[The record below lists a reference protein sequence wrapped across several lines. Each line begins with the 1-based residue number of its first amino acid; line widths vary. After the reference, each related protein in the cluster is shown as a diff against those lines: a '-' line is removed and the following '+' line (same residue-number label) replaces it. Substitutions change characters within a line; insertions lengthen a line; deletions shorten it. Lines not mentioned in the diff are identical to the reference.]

1 MVELSIYDFMQEA
14 KMKFPVK
21 KLLFVSCAVA
31 VLALFSALSAFAVD
45 YSENAVLTGDCGKN
59 SNVYWEIVPND
70 DGTEDDPMYSMYI
83 FGEGK
88 TFKNVYVDEETGKET
103 NVGYSTYDKTQWK
116 DYLSTLTRVY
126 VGDNIT
132 TLSGGAFMRN
142 SAIQMV
148 ELGANVTTLGS
159 ATFEG
164 CTNLTKLYR
173 KGNTPVEGTFNLTGI
188 TSISSYLFDGC
199 KYVENIILPTEG
211 SYSLSLEFLK
221 NNEKLKSI
229 YIPKACTKISALAF
243 RYCYALENIYIE
255 GDTVIEEGEISKGN
269 EGSFYAYAF
278 HVCGVDTDGDG
289 VRTFS
294 ISAIE
299 GSPAHDYA
307 LRNAAH
313 SITTTNSSGQTAT
326 TEYAINFIEPYDI
339 TVMEDGETL
348 VTTQVVSGFF
358 VSHQINLNDA
368 TYIIF
373 ADEGCTTF
381 ISEKPT
387 DNTTVY
393 AKKLLYFKGFMVRSE
408 EYHGLRAIYEYNT
421 DLFKNID
428 GYSIT
433 EVGILGTK
441 LCGIDPVITKDDPYI
456 SKTIITDGTNWLGKL
471 LELPKNGIATFAYTA
486 TGYEVGSALSA
497 SRASSRIISR
507 AYVTVKNE
515 TTGETYTYYSVQSE
529 KDLIDTCDLT
539 LKENEKLNILDSAE
553 IAFIKAP
560 TELGVD
566 PDYIYSK
573 TEALEY
579 LTAVYEDD
587 SLLLSGQHIGG
598 YGKYVVRE
606 TLNNVY
612 ENSGEMP
619 AVLSYDAAVAYR
631 SAGYSDE
638 NNAVIADD
646 FAEFA
651 KQGGL
656 VTICAHMANPD
667 PDADPKTL
675 VNGVYRG
682 KLDTLEKW
690 DDLFK
695 DGTEINENFMTELSA
710 IADFLQMLEDRD
722 VTVFWRP
729 LHEMNGAWFWFCGAS
744 VPTAG
749 TEDDRSVEYCIRL
762 WKFIYNY
769 LKTERGLD
777 NLLWVFSPNIANDGN
792 TSSTYDIM
800 KYYPGDTYVDV
811 CGIDIYHTTDT
822 LAGKTPLFIDSQHT
836 DNWSRLAGVYDGD
849 KVDDKTYNP
858 IGQQVPVVYGEFGP
872 GESLRNADREL
883 SYDGADALDFVK
895 KVQNSGRDMGWI
907 VFWSGWSG
915 SPISLDTMY
924 LADVFM
930 KDDFIIDLSE
940 SRTLVLARHYGN

>member
-1 MVELSIYDFMQEA
+1 MNMVKLLMYNYVQEA
-14 KMKFPVK
+14 KMKFPFK
-21 KLLFVSCAVA
+21 KFLFLLCAVT
-31 VLALFSALSAFAVD
+31 VLALFSALSVFSVE
-45 YSENAVLTGDCGKN
+45 YSANAVLTGNCGKD

-70 DGTEDDPMYSMYI
+70 DGTAEAPKYSMNI
-83 FGEGK
+83 FGEG
-88 TFKNVYVDEETGKET
+88 TVFKNVYTDEEGVET
-103 NVGYSTYDKTQWK
+103 NVGYSTYKKTQWA
-116 DYLSTLTRVY
+116 DYLDTLTRVY

-132 TLSGGAFMRN
+132 TLSSYAFVCN
-142 SAIQMV
+142 SAIKMV
-148 ELGANVTTLGS
+148 ELGANVTTLDS
-159 ATFEG
+159 AAFEG
-164 CTNLTKLYR
+164 CSNLTTIYR
-173 KGNTPVEGTFNLTGI
+173 KGNEPVEGTFDLTGI
-188 TSISSYLFDGC
+188 TSLGTYLFDGC
-199 KYVENIILPTEG
+199 KFVENIILPTEG
-211 SYSLSLEFLK
+211 SYYLGIEFLK
-221 NNEKLKSI
+221 NNKKLKSI
-229 YIPKACTKISALAF
+229 YIPKSCTKIAALAF
-243 RYCYALENIYIE
+243 RLCSALENIYIE
-255 GDTVIEEGEISKGN
+255 GDTVIEEGVISKGT

-278 HVCGVDTDGDG
+278 HACGTDTDEDG

-299 GSPAHDYA
+299 GSSAHNYA
-307 LRNAAH
+307 LKNASH
-313 SITTTNSSGQTAT
+313 SIKTTNSSGQTAT
-326 TEYAINFIEPYDI
+326 TEYAINFIAPYNI
-339 TVMEDGETL
+339 TVMEDGEEL
-348 VTTQVVSGFF
+348 TTSQVVPGFY
-358 VSHQINLNDA
+358 INRAIDFNDA
-368 TYIIF
+368 TYILF
-373 ADEGCTTF
+373 SDEACTTLT
-381 ISEKPT
+381 SAKPT

-408 EYHGLRAIYEYNT
+408 EYHGLRAIYECNT
-421 DLFKNID
+421 ELFNNVD

-486 TGYEVGSALSA
+486 TGYEVDSALSA

-560 TELGVD
+560 TELGVN
-566 PDYIYSK
+566 PNYIYSK

-579 LTAVYEDD
+579 LKAVYEDENM
-587 SLLLSGQHIGG
+587 LLSGQHIGG

-631 SAGYSDE
+631 SLGYSDE

-667 PDADPKTL
+667 PAADPESL

-682 KLDTLEKW
+682 KLDILEKW
-690 DDLFK
+690 EDLFK
-695 DGTEINENFMTELSA
+695 DGTTINKNFMKELSA
-710 IADFLQMLEDRD
+710 IANFLQMLDKKD

-729 LHEMNGAWFWFCGAS
+729 LHEMNGPWFWFCGAS

-749 TEDDRSVEYCIRL
+749 TENDKSADYFIRL

-769 LKTERGLD
+769 LETERGLD
-777 NLLWVFSPNIANDGN
+777 NLLWVYSPNIANDGSN
-792 TSSTYDIM
+792 KATYDIM
-800 KYYPGDTYVDV
+800 KYYPGDDYVDV

-822 LAGKTPLFIDSQHT
+822 QAGTTAVFIDKNHT
-836 DNWSRLAGVYDGD
+836 YNWSRLAGKYTG
-849 KVDDKTYNP
+849 TTLYNP
-858 IGQQVPVVYGEFGP
+858 IGQQFPVVYGEFGP
-872 GESLRNADREL
+872 SGSLINADPTL
-883 SYDGADALDFVK
+883 SYNGEDALDFVK
-895 KVQNSGRDMGWI
+895 KVQASGRNMGWI

-915 SPISLDTMY
+915 NPISLDSMY
-924 LADVFM
+924 KADVFM
-930 KDDFIIDLSE
+930 KDSFIIDLSE
-940 SRTLVLARHYGN
+940 ARTLVLNRHYGS